1 VGEKLKITLVRSYI
15 GRPEKHRKILHGMG
29 LWKLNRSVV
38 LNDTPEIR
46 GMVEKVNHLVCMEE
60 LKGTE

>member
-1 VGEKLKITLVRSYI
+1 
-15 GRPEKHRKILHGMG
+15 
-29 LWKLNRSVV
+29 V